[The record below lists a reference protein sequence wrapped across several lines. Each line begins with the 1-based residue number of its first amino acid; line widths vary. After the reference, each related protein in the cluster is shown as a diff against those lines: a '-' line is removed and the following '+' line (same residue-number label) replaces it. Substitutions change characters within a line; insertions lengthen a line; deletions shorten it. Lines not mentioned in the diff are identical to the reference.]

1 MTRQD
6 LAAALLAKT
15 LRRYDGGAL
24 PLLPWTILRRPLL
37 DRKQYVRHDRQV
49 PAVAGHRQH
58 VLERLLR
65 AGARDH
71 NLQSL
76 ADVNMG

>member
-15 LRRYDGGAL
+15 LRRYDDGAF

-37 DRKQYVRHDRQV
+37 DRKQYVRQDWQV
-49 PAVAGHRQH
+49 PAAAGHRQH
-58 VLERLLR
+58 VLERLLQ

-71 NLQSL
+71 NCSPSPT
-76 ADVNMG
+76 